1 VPSCLFY
8 HFYSC
13 LRIEDY
19 TIIVVYL
26 VLGTIFF
33 IILIRFVIAIIIYI
47 FSSSFLTFLMFFQW
61 SLWSAWAG
69 DASCDQCDARRA
81 GSYRTSVFVSSID
94 LLFGLKCFP
103 LSFTDNLKMFFL
115 AWSNGVWSSTGHRGI
130 PSMWQEWRVGS
141 KLSIGTCRRWRLNG
155 IS

>member
-1 VPSCLFY
+1 MSYTIWKIGPFHVLNHLLYRITLFFCPLPRFKSFNQEVLCLHVFFY

-81 GSYRTSVFVSSID
+81 GSYRTSVFVSSLD

-103 LSFTDNLKMFFL
+103 LSFTDNLKMFF
-115 AWSNGVWSSTGHRGI
+115 
-130 PSMWQEWRVGS
+130 
-141 KLSIGTCRRWRLNG
+141 
-155 IS
+155 